1 LVVAEENRSF
11 SREMLV
17 AIPLLGTAVAVAFDV
32 GYFFGLDIHL
42 FGFFSLSEHIVFAL
56 QALPLALVAVALLSL
71 SMVSFL
77 KGREEAP
84 SPTTEP
90 KRFRQHQLTR
100 VVLAMVAFTL
110 SYLSLKTY
118 IYQSVM
124 FGFVGIATVVM
135 TIVPR
140 YFWTPVVYV
149 PFLGSG
155 ILATSWGV
163 GIDFERWQIEGG
175 DQTHIVRTAEG
186 DIGAKLIHT
195 GERGVLIY
203 DSSHKQ
209 VRLLKWDAIKEVIK
223 QK

>member
-1 LVVAEENRSF
+1 VAEENRSL
-11 SREMLV
+11 SRETFV

-32 GYFFGLDIHL
+32 GYFFGLDIHF
-42 FGFFSLSEHIVFAL
+42 FGLFSLSEHIVFAL
-56 QALPLALVAVALLSL
+56 QALPVALVAVALISL
-71 SMVSFL
+71 SMATFF

-84 SPTTEP
+84 SPRTEP
-90 KRFRQHQLTR
+90 KRFRQHQLIR
-100 VVLAMVAFTL
+100 VVLAIVAFTL

-118 IYQSVM
+118 IYQSIM

-135 TIVPR
+135 TIAPR
-140 YFWTPVVYV
+140 YFWNPVVYV
-149 PFLGSG
+149 PFAASG

-163 GIDFERWQIEGG
+163 GIDFERLQVEGG
-175 DQTHIVRTAEG
+175 DQTHIVRTNEG

-203 DSSHKQ
+203 DPSHKQ
-209 VRLLKWDAIKEVIK
+209 VRLLKWDAVKEVIK